1 MDTMDWKGYENITK
15 YIYEAL
21 GKQAG
26 VKTVGYGSACKV
38 KGKSGVSHQIDV
50 LTSHTDGIHDYR
62 TAIECKYWKEKV
74 NKDVVMKL
82 ERIIEDAG
90 IEKGVIVS
98 KMGFTEDGFLYAKHK
113 NIGLVELREIQ
124 ESDWKEQT
132 KKPNFFV
139 GELIVDT
146 KVERRRPEILSI
158 ELDFVD
164 SNQQSEKI
172 NPHQW
177 ILRSKTGIEIP
188 LEFYVTSFQDKLHEE
203 EPDRIVKE
211 YFEFKDGNL
220 INIITE
226 TITQISGFTLT
237 GKLTVT
243 NLDSRRQFNIVD
255 EVWMIMKSL
264 FENRSFTISKSGII
278 KKGET

>member
-1 MDTMDWKGYENITK
+1 MDWKAYENITK

-26 VKTVGYGSACKV
+26 VKIIGYGSDCKV

-50 LTSHTDGIHDYR
+50 LTSHTDGIHEYH

-113 NIGLVELREIQ
+113 NIGLVELREI
-124 ESDWKEQT
+124 EERDWKEQA
-132 KKPNFFV
+132 KKPDFFV
-139 GELIVDT
+139 GELIVNT
-146 KVERRRPEILSI
+146 KIERRRPEILSI
-158 ELDFVD
+158 EFDFVG
-164 SNQQSEKI
+164 SNQQFEKI
-172 NPHQW
+172 NHYQW
-177 ILRSKTGIEIP
+177 ILRSMAGIEIP
-188 LEFYVTSFQDKLHEE
+188 LESYVTSFQDKLHRE
-203 EPDRIVKE
+203 EPDNIVKE
-211 YFEFKDGNL
+211 NFEFKDGNL
-220 INIITE
+220 INTKTK
-226 TITQISGFTLT
+226 TITRISGFTLT

-243 NLDSRRQFNIVD
+243 NLDSQCQFNIVD
-255 EVWMIMKSL
+255 EVWMLMKSL
-264 FENRSFTISKSGII
+264 FENRSFTISKSGMI
-278 KKGET
+278 KKDET

>member
-1 MDTMDWKGYENITK
+1 MDWKDYEEITK

-26 VKTVGYGSACKV
+26 VKIVGYGRACKI
-38 KGKSGVSHQIDV
+38 KGKSGVSHQIDI

-74 NKDVVMKL
+74 NKDFVMKL

-98 KMGFTEDGFLYAKHK
+98 KMGFTEDGYLYAKHK
-113 NIGLVELREIQ
+113 NIGLVELREI
-124 ESDWKEQT
+124 EERDWKEQA

-139 GELIVDT
+139 GELILKT

-158 ELDFVD
+158 EFDFVD

-172 NPHQW
+172 NLYQW
-177 ILRSKTGIEIP
+177 ILRSKAGIEIP
-188 LEFYVTSFQDKLHEE
+188 LEFYLTYFQDKLHEE
-203 EPDRIVKE
+203 EPDKIVKE
-211 YFEFKDGNL
+211 YFEFKDSNL
-220 INIITE
+220 TNTL
-226 TITQISGFTLT
+226 TKKITQINGFTLT
-237 GKLTVT
+237 GKLTIT
-243 NLDSRRQFNIVD
+243 NLDSQRQFNIVD

-264 FENRSFTISKSGII
+264 FENRSFTISKSGMI
-278 KKGET
+278 KRDDMIS